1 MDTMMRMHRIY
12 TDQALQGGQTV
23 TLTDEEA
30 HYLSRVLRVTIGQS
44 VILFNGDGSDY
55 LAEIHRVERTAIRLE
70 LSDRLPACAESPL
83 HITLVQAI
91 SRGER
96 MDLSLQKA
104 TELGVAA
111 LQPVFTARTEVRLSA
126 DKLERRME
134 HWHKVII
141 SACEQS
147 GRSCLPALHRPIALT
162 AWAQQDSQ
170 ASRVM
175 LTPGAS
181 GSLTRMAPGLAVE
194 LLVGP
199 EGGFDEREL
208 EFLHRHGVLAVSLG
222 PRILRTET
230 AGPAAIAIMQ
240 ALAGDMAV

>member
-1 MDTMMRMHRIY
+1 MMRRHRIY
-12 TDQALQGGQTV
+12 TDQALQAGLIV
-23 TLTDEEA
+23 TLVDDVA
-30 HYLSRVLRVTIGQS
+30 HYLSRVLRVTAGQS

-55 LAEIHRVERTAIRLE
+55 LAEIHRVERAAITLE
-70 LSDRLPACAESPL
+70 LSDRLAACAESPL
-83 HITLVQAI
+83 RITLVQAI

-141 SACEQS
+141 AACEQS
-147 GRSCLPALHRPIALT
+147 GRGCLPVLHHPMALT

-170 ASRVM
+170 SSRVM

-181 GSLTRMAPGLAVE
+181 GSLAPITPRLVVE

-199 EGGFDEREL
+199 EGGFEEQEL
-208 EFLHRHGVLAVSLG
+208 EFLGRRGVLAVSLG